1 MGGIFIQFR
10 IVAIRK
16 WSFSRRGQKEASY
29 RYRGIYFYIRNS
41 YSPRGKRCKK
51 LRAMQPEY
59 KDAVNRCDTSVRV
72 VGPRAH
78 ISRTKD
84 RFFSDQVFNSFD
96 DAPWKRLLPTLE
108 NLGSGA
114 RCGHLPVYFIPE
126 TAYAY
131 AWKIHAELNNISISK
146 FYIFLRFFQ
155 ILPIFSVTNC

>member
-1 MGGIFIQFR
+1 
-10 IVAIRK
+10 
-16 WSFSRRGQKEASY
+16 
-29 RYRGIYFYIRNS
+29 
-41 YSPRGKRCKK
+41 
-51 LRAMQPEY
+51 MQPEY

-114 RCGHLPVYFIPE
+114 RCGHLPY
-126 TAYAY
+126 
-131 AWKIHAELNNISISK
+131 ISFQKLRTHTHGKYTQNWIISRSWN
-146 FYIFLRFFQ
+146 FTFFFVFFQ
-155 ILPIFSVTNC
+155 ILPSFLSYKLLNYSFFKLEFYFYRFFSSFFYIIALLCPNSWYISRQQKSD

>member
-1 MGGIFIQFR
+1 M
-10 IVAIRK
+10 
-16 WSFSRRGQKEASY
+16 QKATA
-29 RYRGIYFYIRNS
+29 F
-41 YSPRGKRCKK
+41 
-51 LRAMQPEY
+51 RAMQPEY

-131 AWKIHAELNNISISK
+131 AWKIHAELNNISILKFFFVFFK
-146 FYIFLRFFQ
+146 FYNFFSYKLLNYSFFKLEFYFYRFF
-155 ILPIFSVTNC
+155 FSFFYIIALLCPNSWYISRQQKSD